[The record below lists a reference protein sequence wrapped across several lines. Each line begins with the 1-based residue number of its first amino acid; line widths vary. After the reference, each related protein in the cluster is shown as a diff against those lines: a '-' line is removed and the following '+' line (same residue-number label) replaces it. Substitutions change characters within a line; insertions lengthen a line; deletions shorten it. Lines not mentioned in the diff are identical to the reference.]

1 MRAEEIINRE
11 IELFLEEYARQVY
24 IVIIYADIDSR
35 IDKLNYNLITYSE
48 VIESIYKRNGKT
60 YINLNESFIDERNR
74 NQSELIKYERMEE
87 ERDYWMSR
95 L

>member
-11 IELFLEEYARQVY
+11 IELFLEDYAQEVY
-24 IVIIYADIDSR
+24 IVIIYAEIGTR
-35 IDKLNYNLITYSE
+35 INKLNYNLITYSE

-74 NQSELIKYERMEE
+74 TQSELIKHERMEE
-87 ERDYWMSR
+87 ERDYWISR